1 MATGG
6 NVTSDLYSVFLK
18 NLLLLKSATLEASLT
33 IAPTE
38 KSLGSMTTNSL
49 INNNLFPGHLAKAT
63 F

>member
-1 MATGG
+1 MATGD

-18 NLLLLKSATLEASLT
+18 NLLLLKSATLEASLR

-38 KSLGSMTTNSL
+38 KSFGSMTTNSL
-49 INNNLFPGHLAKAT
+49 INNNLFLSHLAKAT

>member
-6 NVTSDLYSVFLK
+6 NVTSELYSVFLK
-18 NLLLLKSATLEASLT
+18 NLLLLKSATLEASLR

>member
-18 NLLLLKSATLEASLT
+18 NLFLLKSATLEASLR

>member
-1 MATGG
+1 MATGD

-18 NLLLLKSATLEASLT
+18 NLLLLKSATLEASLR
-33 IAPTE
+33 IALTE

>member
-18 NLLLLKSATLEASLT
+18 NLLLLKSATLEASLR

>member
-1 MATGG
+1 MATGD

-18 NLLLLKSATLEASLT
+18 NLLLLKSATLEASLR